1 MKHTNTDIKADNLNI
16 QLNTNTQSNPD
27 SCSPYKSSSKSSS
40 SYGSFPDGTPINNW
54 FYSNYTKIK
63 SALQS
68 PPATANSYIITD
80 YGIKDDGNIY
90 TEEFQKLINSVYDNG
105 GGYIIIPDGTYMTGS
120 LFFKPGVNLYI
131 EKNGILKGSQD
142 ITDYPVI
149 KTRIEGESCL
159 YYAALINASH
169 ADGFTI
175 YGEGTIDGNGLHAW
189 KCFWLRRSWNPD
201 CTNKDE
207 QRARLLY
214 IAHSDNVTIYG
225 IHMKD
230 SQFWTCHI
238 YKCTHTAIYDCTI
251 SSPRTPVKAPS
262 TDAID
267 IDACSDVHIKG
278 CHINVNDDAVALKG
292 GKGINAK
299 ADSDNGLNERIIIED
314 CIYDFCHGCLTCG
327 SEAIHNRNII
337 MRNIR
342 INNGYN
348 LLWLKMRPD
357 TPQLYEHILIK
368 NVTGK
373 VSSFININPWTQ
385 FSNIKNEAS
394 LKNGSGKKPHILLSY
409 INNITMQDCTCECD
423 AYYNVK
429 EDPSQYLINNIQLI
443 DNTITLMGNNN
454 LQLHNNA
461 E

>member
-105 GGYIIIPDGTYMTGS
+105 GGYIIIPDGTYMTGA

-238 YKCTHTAIYDCTI
+238 YNCTHTAIYDCTI

-337 MRNIR
+337 MRNIL

-385 FSNIKNEAS
+385 FSNIKNEVS
-394 LKNGSGKKPHILLSY
+394 LKNGSDKKPHILLSY

-443 DNTITLMGNNN
+443 DNAITLMDNKN

>member
-1 MKHTNTDIKADNLNI
+1 MKHTNTDIKADNLNT

-54 FYSNYTKIK
+54 FYSNYTKIE

-105 GGYIIIPDGTYMTGS
+105 GGYIIIPDGTYMTGA

-214 IAHSDNVTIYG
+214 IAHSDNITIYG

-299 ADSDNGLNERIIIED
+299 ADSDNGLNEKIIIED

-337 MRNIR
+337 MRNIL

-394 LKNGSGKKPHILLSY
+394 LKNGSDKPPILLSY

-429 EDPSQYLINNIQLI
+429 EDPAQYLINNIQLI
-443 DNTITLMGNNN
+443 DNAITLMDNKK